1 MAATMIESAG
11 MPMPWFRGPLLKI
24 MTPLA
29 GLHPPRPRR
38 PAQARVAGLAEQFRF
53 TGPDD
58 DAA

>member
-1 MAATMIESAG
+1 
-11 MPMPWFRGPLLKI
+11 